1 MTAVTWSPGK
11 QTAVVAAGCADGS
24 LVLWDLRGGESMQ
37 KGRYSANLPKDVQL
51 FDPCYTLC
59 QSTQQGPAHA
69 DCIVSVD
76 MLRSIG
82 DDDGGFGST
91 QVVSVDKSGRVIY
104 WILVEM
110 SDSAEGS
117 DPAVWPG
124 GRLRLQP
131 IQSFA
136 NILRY
141 SIHFFNNISTYR
153 Q

>member
-11 QTAVVAAGCADGS
+11 QTVVAAAGCADGS

-37 KGRYSANLPKDVQL
+37 KERYSANLPKDVQL
-51 FDPCYTLC
+51 FDPCYTPCL
-59 QSTQQGPAHA
+59 SLTESAQQGPAHA
-69 DCIVSVD
+69 DCIVSVE

-82 DDDGGFGST
+82 DHDGGFGST
-91 QVVSVDKSGRVIY
+91 QIVSVDKSGRVIY
-104 WILVEM
+104 WILVET
-110 SDSAEGS
+110 SESTEFS

-141 SIHFFNNISTYR
+141 VVHFLYL
-153 Q
+153 